1 MASVVT
7 PEVIQQQLL
16 PILTQLVT
24 DPIPNIRFN
33 VAKSLEVV
41 ITVLKKHQM
50 QNIINDTVRP
60 LLQKLEE
67 DADAEVKFYSKRA
80 ISVGMNEHF
89 SLPFFLRCLFSGT
102 R

>member
-16 PILTQLVT
+16 PILTQLVS

-33 VAKSLEVV
+33 VAKSLEV
-41 ITVLKKHQM
+41 IIDVLKKHHL
-50 QNIINDTVRP
+50 QNVINDTVRP

-80 ISVGMNEHF
+80 ISVGTFPF
-89 SLPFFLRCLFSGT
+89 STFKRP
-102 R
+102 